1 MPDLPTGP
9 EGGRLVLVVEDEPAI
24 ADLLVLHLRHAGFR
38 AAVARDGATALQ
50 DIERLRPEVVL
61 LDIGLPGMDGIEV
74 CRVLRSRGDWT
85 PVLFVTARDDHV
97 DRVVG
102 LELGADDYVTKP
114 FSPREVIARIRAIL
128 RRVDGPA
135 ARADQTHSH
144 AEGPQ
149 PASGRHPG
157 GDPQTL
163 RHGAVVCLPA
173 ERRVLVD
180 GADVALTATEFDLL
194 AHLLGAP
201 GRVHTRPQ
209 LLRAVWGH
217 TSIAGE
223 RTVDVH
229 VAQVRAKLAPHD
241 PIRTVRGVGYAAWPP

>member
-1 MPDLPTGP
+1 M
-9 EGGRLVLVVEDEPAI
+9 
-24 ADLLVLHLRHAGFR
+24 
-38 AAVARDGATALQ
+38 
-50 DIERLRPEVVL
+50 
-61 LDIGLPGMDGIEV
+61 
-74 CRVLRSRGDWT
+74 
-85 PVLFVTARDDHV
+85 
-97 DRVVG
+97 
-102 LELGADDYVTKP
+102 
-114 FSPREVIARIRAIL
+114 
-128 RRVDGPA
+128 
-135 ARADQTHSH
+135 
-144 AEGPQ
+144 
-149 PASGRHPG
+149 
-157 GDPQTL
+157 
-163 RHGAVVCLPA
+163 
-173 ERRVLVD
+173 D